1 MTVTT
6 RRFEFEYKSIS
17 AWLMRGGNLI
27 FCEYLNLLHKFLN
40 VIIYPFQ
47 PGKGFANTIRLF
59 LFRDV
64 SQGKQ
69 DKEGIFARK
78 LRFSLIFSLASQLPI
93 LKFPSNRCWDSTY
106 PNDNTIF
113 PRF

>member
-40 VIIYPFQ
+40 VIIYHLVLSTRDLRIQLDYFYLEMSA
-47 PGKGFANTIRLF
+47 KRNRTKKVF
-59 LFRDV
+59 L
-64 SQGKQ
+64 QGSS
-69 DKEGIFARK
+69 D
-78 LRFSLIFSLASQLPI
+78 
-93 LKFPSNRCWDSTY
+93 FP
-106 PNDNTIF
+106 
-113 PRF
+113 